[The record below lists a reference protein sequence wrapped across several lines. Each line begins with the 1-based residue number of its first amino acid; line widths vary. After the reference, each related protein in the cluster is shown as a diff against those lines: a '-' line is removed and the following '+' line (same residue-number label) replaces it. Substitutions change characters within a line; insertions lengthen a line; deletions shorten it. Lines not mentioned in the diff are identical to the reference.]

1 MNWQAARERDA
12 ADRILASAAEL
23 FARDG
28 VAAVGMAELAQAA
41 GCSRA
46 TLYRYF
52 PNRQALHA
60 AFIQREARAVAVAVR
75 DRTSGIADPGERL
88 LRALQIAVEEVRGA
102 PPLAAW
108 FAVDE
113 PPAGGIASRS
123 AGIEAVAFGLLTE
136 ITGADAPES
145 APAAARWLVRVVV
158 SLLSHPEPDASAE
171 EELLRRFVIPAVL
184 TDPALAATVRG

>member
-12 ADRILASAAEL
+12 ADRILASASEL

-28 VAAVGMAELAQAA
+28 VAAVGMAEVAQAA

-60 AFIQREARAVAVAVR
+60 AFVQREAQAVAATVRERVAAI
-75 DRTSGIADPGERL
+75 DDPGERL
-88 LRALQIAVEEVRGA
+88 VRALLTAVEQVRAA
-102 PPLAAW
+102 PALAAW
-108 FAVDE
+108 FAADE
-113 PPAGGIASRS
+113 PPAGGLASRS
-123 AGIEAVAFGLLTE
+123 AGIDAVAFGLLSE
-136 ITGADAPES
+136 LTGASDAES

-158 SLLSHPEPDASAE
+158 SLLSHPEADPGAE
-171 EELLRRFVIPAVL
+171 EDLLRRFVIPAVL
-184 TDPALAATVRG
+184 TDPTLATTV